1 MFRAAFPTAPEEAE
15 KAETSWVKLTYDTTG
30 ANKSGKAR
38 FAGTWVTPEVAE
50 SLADGYSLASLIRP
64 LTAATPNPEAIHRK
78 KAAAASQEAR
88 SESPTPSTAASSTPR
103 DGPNPPKRRREASP
117 VASTTPVA
125 VTPKTV
131 TVKSVLVEKHVEQT
145 PSRLALNGKIVAP
158 SPARLAPPQTPQS
171 VRRSTRLK
179 SPAPSNQSS
188 QRTLVDSPKTPKVPM
203 PAITEDLTPG
213 GSDETAVDEEAVS
226 AEEAM
231 EGRPGTNGA
240 AAAAARDKL
249 NVADLEERVQNVMR
263 FHGLLP
269 EIVRNLTLFR
279 LSSPQPL
286 ICDAVVAR
294 LLRGG
299 RRPHRDGAAACTARA
314 TDSRRDEQGA
324 QGASLSDRARP
335 ARLPGVRRDAGLARS
350 EHRIAL
356 HKAAEEGRAQGK

>member
-88 SESPTPSTAASSTPR
+88 SESPTPSAAASSTPR

-117 VASTTPVA
+117 VPTPTPVVP
-125 VTPKTV
+125 VTPKATV
-131 TVKSVLVEKHVEQT
+131 TVKSVLVEKPVEQT

-158 SPARLAPPQTPQS
+158 SPARPAPPPQTPQS

-179 SPAPSNQSS
+179 SPAPSTQSS

-231 EGRPGTNGA
+231 EVDMNEDIREQKALIERLKAERA
-240 AAAAARDKL
+240 AKVIQMQKTQEVIEVDGSDEEATLVNVDKSSKSQKRAREEEVPLRFNFSMEVDEHEQEKDERA
-249 NVADLEERVQNVMR
+249 VA
-263 FHGLLP
+263 G
-269 EIVRNLTLFR
+269 
-279 LSSPQPL
+279 SS
-286 ICDAVVAR
+286 R
-294 LLRGG
+294 
-299 RRPHRDGAAACTARA
+299 ARA
-314 TDSRRDEQGA
+314 GVAPERKQLAWGA
-324 QGASLSDRARP
+324 LAFA
-335 ARLPGVRRDAGLARS
+335 AGLSAM
-350 EHRIAL
+350 
-356 HKAAEEGRAQGK
+356 